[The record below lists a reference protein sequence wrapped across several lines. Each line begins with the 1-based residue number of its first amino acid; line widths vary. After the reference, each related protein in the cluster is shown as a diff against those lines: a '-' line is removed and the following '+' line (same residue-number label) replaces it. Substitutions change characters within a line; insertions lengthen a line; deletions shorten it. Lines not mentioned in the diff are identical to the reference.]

1 MVIRLVFVGF
11 NLHANI
17 ILLTISSTL
26 VSFIYTDMTLS
37 THIRKLIPAAL
48 LLVPM
53 MLHAQ
58 WFGSKSDMINTLR
71 AISNGDWERP
81 QIITLDSDETIEFSF
96 DEMSHQYHRF
106 TYHITHC
113 DARWQPSDLIESEFM
128 DGFNDQPIENWEN
141 SLNTTFDYTHYSLT
155 LPNDDVT
162 LKLSGNY
169 RLSIREDGKEVAWFR
184 FMIVEDKHNLSATV
198 DGNTDIDTHKSHQ
211 QVNMTV
217 SLNGLNVTNPDR
229 EIYTVVMQ
237 NRRFDNAVLNPKPTY
252 NSGNRLT
259 YDHCRDLIFPAGNE
273 FRRFE
278 IVNMYDYFKNVDRI
292 TFHDPYYHA
301 DLIEDTRHHA
311 YSFDYDHNGR
321 YLVRYNQASN
331 SDTEA
336 DYLFVHFNLASEPLT
351 GGKMYVSG
359 HFNGGNLSS
368 KYEMEYDS
376 REKAYQATVL
386 LKMGAY
392 DYQYLW
398 VEDGEKA
405 AQTKP
410 AEGDWYETKNEYLIL
425 LYYRQRGSRYDRLI
439 STLSIEQ

>member
-1 MVIRLVFVGF
+1 MVIRLVLVGF

-26 VSFIYTDMTLS
+26 VSFINTDMTLS

-58 WFGSKSDMINTLR
+58 WFGSESDMINTLR

-113 DARWQPSDLIESEFM
+113 DAQWKPSDLIESEYM
-128 DGFNDQPIENWEN
+128 NGFNDQPIENWEN

-169 RLSIREDGKEVAWFR
+169 RLSISEDGKEVAWFR
-184 FMIVEDKHNLSATV
+184 FMIVEDRHNLSATV
-198 DGNTDIDTHKSHQ
+198 DGNTDIDSHKSHQ
-211 QVNMTV
+211 QVNMSV

-237 NRRFDNAVLNPKPTY
+237 NRRFDNAVLNPQPTY
-252 NSGNRLT
+252 NAGNRLT
-259 YDHCRDLIFPAGNE
+259 YGHCRDLIFPAGNE

-278 IVNMYDYFKNVDRI
+278 IVNMYDYFKNVDRV

-311 YSFDYDHNGR
+311 YTFDYDHNGR
-321 YLVRYNQASN
+321 YLIRYNQASN

-336 DYLFVHFNLASEPLT
+336 DYLFVHFSLASEPMT
-351 GGKMYVSG
+351 GGKLYVSG
-359 HFNGGNLSS
+359 HFNGGSLTS
-368 KYEMEYDS
+368 KYEMEYNS
-376 REKAYQATVL
+376 RGKAYQATVL

-398 VEDGEKA
+398 VPDDETAG
-405 AQTKP
+405 QTEP

-439 STLSIEQ
+439 STLSLE

>member
-1 MVIRLVFVGF
+1 MRRLPT
-11 NLHANI
+11 
-17 ILLTISSTL
+17 ILLLMAAFFTSHLFAKHQILAPNVKSLQVILNDDFTAL
-26 VSFIYTDMTLS
+26 PVLTMETDDVLS
-37 THIRKLIPAAL
+37 I
-48 LLVPM
+48 
-53 MLHAQ
+53 
-58 WFGSKSDMINTLR
+58 
-71 AISNGDWERP
+71 
-81 QIITLDSDETIEFSF
+81 SF
-96 DEMSHQYHRF
+96 DELSHNYHRF
-106 TYHITHC
+106 IYRLEPCNPDWTPTEGLF
-113 DARWQPSDLIESEFM
+113 DSDWLE
-128 DGFNDQPIENWEN
+128 GFNDQPIDNWEN
-141 SLNTTFDYTHYSLT
+141 SMNTTFDYTHYSLT
-155 LPNDDVT
+155 LPNSEVS

-169 RLSIREDGKEVAWFR
+169 RLSIQEDGNEVAWFR
-184 FMIVEDKHNLSATV
+184 FMIVENMHNLSATV
-198 DGNTDIDTHKSHQ
+198 DGNTDIDTRKSHQ
-211 QVNMTV
+211 QVGMTV

-237 NRRFDNAVLNPKPTY
+237 NRRFDNAVINPKPTY
-252 NSGNRLT
+252 NAGGKLT
-259 YDHCRDLIFPAGNE
+259 YEHCRELIFPAGNE

-278 IVNMYDYFKNVDRI
+278 IVNMYDYFRNVDRVS
-292 TFHDPYYHA
+292 FHDPYYHA
-301 DLIEDTRHHA
+301 TLFQETRHHA
-311 YSFDYDHNGR
+311 YTFDNDHNGR
-321 YLVRYNQASN
+321 YLIRYNQASN

-351 GGKMYVSG
+351 SGKMYVSG

-368 KYEMEYDS
+368 KYEMEYNS

-386 LKMGAY
+386 FKMGAY

>member
-1 MVIRLVFVGF
+1 MIERLVFGCF
-11 NLHANI
+11 NLFANI
-17 ILLTISSTL
+17 TLLIISSTL

-58 WFGSKSDMINTLR
+58 WFGSESDMINTLR

-113 DARWQPSDLIESEFM
+113 DAQWKPSDLIESEYM
-128 DGFNDQPIENWEN
+128 NGFNDQPIENWEN

-169 RLSIREDGKEVAWFR
+169 RLSISEDGKEVAWFR
-184 FMIVEDKHNLSATV
+184 FMIVEDRHNLSATV
-198 DGNTDIDTHKSHQ
+198 DGNTDIDSHKSHQ
-211 QVNMTV
+211 QVNMSV
-217 SLNGLNVTNPDR
+217 SLNGLNVTHPES

-252 NSGNRLT
+252 NAGNRLT
-259 YDHCRDLIFPAGNE
+259 YGHCRDLIFPAGNE

-278 IVNMYDYFKNVDRI
+278 IVNMYDYFKNVDRV

-311 YSFDYDHNGR
+311 YTFDYDHNGR
-321 YLVRYNQASN
+321 YLIRYNQASN

-336 DYLFVHFNLASEPLT
+336 DYLFVHFSLASEPMT
-351 GGKMYVSG
+351 GGKLYVSG
-359 HFNGGNLSS
+359 HFNGGSLTS
-368 KYEMEYDS
+368 KYEMEYNS

-398 VEDGEKA
+398 VPDDETAG
-405 AQTKP
+405 QTEP

-439 STLSIEQ
+439 STMSLE

>member
-1 MVIRLVFVGF
+1 MVIRLVLVGF
-11 NLHANI
+11 NLHTNI

-58 WFGSKSDMINTLR
+58 WFGSESDMINTLR

-113 DARWQPSDLIESEFM
+113 DAQWKPSDLIESEYM
-128 DGFNDQPIENWEN
+128 NGFNDQPIENWEN

-169 RLSIREDGKEVAWFR
+169 RLSISEDGKEVAWFR
-184 FMIVEDKHNLSATV
+184 FMIVEDRHNLSATV
-198 DGNTDIDTHKSHQ
+198 DGNTDIDSHKSHQ
-211 QVNMTV
+211 QVNMSV
-217 SLNGLNVTNPDR
+217 SLNGLNVTHPES

-252 NSGNRLT
+252 NAGNRLT
-259 YDHCRDLIFPAGNE
+259 YGHCRNLIFPAGNE

-278 IVNMYDYFKNVDRI
+278 IVNMYDYFKNVDRV

-311 YSFDYDHNGR
+311 YTFDYDHNGR
-321 YLVRYNQASN
+321 YLIRYNQASN

-336 DYLFVHFNLASEPLT
+336 DYLFVHFSLASEPMT
-351 GGKMYVSG
+351 GGKLYVSG
-359 HFNGGNLSS
+359 HFNGGSLTS
-368 KYEMEYDS
+368 KYEMEYNS

-398 VEDGEKA
+398 VPDDETAG
-405 AQTKP
+405 QTEP

-439 STLSIEQ
+439 STMSLE

>member
-1 MVIRLVFVGF
+1 M
-11 NLHANI
+11 
-17 ILLTISSTL
+17 
-26 VSFIYTDMTLS
+26 YDMALNF
-37 THIRKLIPAAL
+37 HIRKLFSAAL
-48 LLVPM
+48 IMVPM

-71 AISNGDWERP
+71 AISNGDWESP
-81 QIITLDSDETIEFSF
+81 QIIGLNSDESIEFSF

-184 FMIVEDKHNLSATV
+184 FMIVEDRHNLSATV
-198 DGNTDIDTHKSHQ
+198 DGNTDIDSHKSHQ

-252 NSGNRLT
+252 NAGSRLT
-259 YDHCRDLIFPAGNE
+259 YDHCRDLIFAAGNE

-278 IVNMYDYFKNVDRI
+278 IVNMYDYFKNVDRV
-292 TFHDPYYHA
+292 TYHDPYYHA

-311 YSFDYDHNGR
+311 YTFDYDHNGR

-351 GGKMYVSG
+351 SGKMYVSG

-368 KYEMEYDS
+368 KYEMEYNS
-376 REKAYQATVL
+376 RDKAYQATVL

-398 VEDGEKA
+398 VEDNEKA

>member
-1 MVIRLVFVGF
+1 
-11 NLHANI
+11 
-17 ILLTISSTL
+17 
-26 VSFIYTDMTLS
+26 MTLNA
-37 THIRKLIPAAL
+37 HIRNLLSAVLIM
-48 LLVPM
+48 VPM

-58 WFGSKSDMINTLR
+58 WSDSKSEMINTLR
-71 AISNGDWERP
+71 VISDGDWDRP
-81 QIITLDSDETIEFSF
+81 QIITLGSDETIEFSF

-113 DARWQPSDLIESEFM
+113 DAQWKPSNLIESEYM
-128 DGFNDQPIENWEN
+128 DGFNDQPIDNWEN
-141 SLNTTFDYTHYSLT
+141 SMNTTFDYTHYSLT
-155 LPNDDVT
+155 LPNSEVS

-169 RLSIREDGKEVAWFR
+169 RLSIQEDGNEVAWFR
-184 FMIVEDKHNLSATV
+184 FMIVENMHNLSATV
-198 DGNTDIDTHKSHQ
+198 DGNTDIDTRKSHQ
-211 QVNMTV
+211 QVGMTV

-237 NRRFDNAVLNPKPTY
+237 NRRFDNAVINPKPTY
-252 NSGNRLT
+252 NAGGKLT
-259 YDHCRDLIFPAGNE
+259 YEHCRELIFPAGNE

-278 IVNMYDYFKNVDRI
+278 IVNMYDYFRNVDRVS
-292 TFHDPYYHA
+292 FHDPYYHA
-301 DLIEDTRHHA
+301 TLFQETRHHA
-311 YSFDYDHNGR
+311 YTFDNDHNGR
-321 YLVRYNQASN
+321 YLIRYNQASN

-351 GGKMYVSG
+351 SGKMYVSG

-368 KYEMEYDS
+368 KYEMEYNS

-386 LKMGAY
+386 FKMGAY

>member
-1 MVIRLVFVGF
+1 
-11 NLHANI
+11 
-17 ILLTISSTL
+17 
-26 VSFIYTDMTLS
+26 MTLS

-58 WFGSKSDMINTLR
+58 WFGSESDMINTLR

-81 QIITLDSDETIEFSF
+81 QIIRLNSDETIEFSF

-113 DARWQPSDLIESEFM
+113 DAQWKPSDLIESEYM
-128 DGFNDQPIENWEN
+128 NGFNDQPIENWEN

-169 RLSIREDGKEVAWFR
+169 RLSISEDGKEVAWFR
-184 FMIVEDKHNLSATV
+184 FMIVEDRHNLSATV
-198 DGNTDIDTHKSHQ
+198 DGNTDIDSHKSHQ
-211 QVNMTV
+211 QVNMSV
-217 SLNGLNVTNPDR
+217 SLNGLNVTHPES

-252 NSGNRLT
+252 NAGNRLT
-259 YDHCRDLIFPAGNE
+259 YGHCRDLIFPAGNE

-278 IVNMYDYFKNVDRI
+278 IVNMYDYFKNVDRV

-311 YSFDYDHNGR
+311 YTFDYDHNGR
-321 YLVRYNQASN
+321 YLIRYNQASN

-336 DYLFVHFNLASEPLT
+336 DYLFVHFSLASEPMT
-351 GGKMYVSG
+351 GGKLYVSG
-359 HFNGGNLSS
+359 HFNGGSLTS
-368 KYEMEYDS
+368 KYEMEYNS

-398 VEDGEKA
+398 VPDDETAG
-405 AQTKP
+405 QTEP

-439 STLSIEQ
+439 STLSLE

>member
-1 MVIRLVFVGF
+1 MIERLVFGCF
-11 NLHANI
+11 NLFANI
-17 ILLTISSTL
+17 TLLIISSTL

-58 WFGSKSDMINTLR
+58 WFGSESDMINTLR

-81 QIITLDSDETIEFSF
+81 QIITLNSDETIEFSF

-113 DARWQPSDLIESEFM
+113 DAQWKPSDLIESEYM
-128 DGFNDQPIENWEN
+128 NGFNDQPIENWEN

-169 RLSIREDGKEVAWFR
+169 RLSISEDGKEVAWFR
-184 FMIVEDKHNLSATV
+184 FMIVEDRHNLSATV
-198 DGNTDIDTHKSHQ
+198 DGNTDIDSHKSHQ
-211 QVNMTV
+211 QVNMSV
-217 SLNGLNVTNPDR
+217 SLNGLNVTHPES

-252 NSGNRLT
+252 NAGNRLT
-259 YDHCRDLIFPAGNE
+259 YGHCRDLIFPAGNE

-278 IVNMYDYFKNVDRI
+278 IVNMYDYFKNVDRV

-311 YSFDYDHNGR
+311 YTFDYDHNGR
-321 YLVRYNQASN
+321 YLIRYNQASN

-336 DYLFVHFNLASEPLT
+336 DYLFVHFSLASEPMT
-351 GGKMYVSG
+351 GGKLYVSG
-359 HFNGGNLSS
+359 HFNGGSLTS
-368 KYEMEYDS
+368 KYEMEYNS

-398 VEDGEKA
+398 VPDDETAG
-405 AQTKP
+405 QTEP

-439 STLSIEQ
+439 STMSLE

>member
-1 MVIRLVFVGF
+1 MALR
-11 NLHANI
+11 
-17 ILLTISSTL
+17 
-26 VSFIYTDMTLS
+26 

-58 WFGSKSDMINTLR
+58 WFGSESDMINTLR

-81 QIITLDSDETIEFSF
+81 QIITLNSDETIEFSF

-113 DARWQPSDLIESEFM
+113 DAQWKPSNLIESEYM
-128 DGFNDQPIENWEN
+128 NGFNDQPIENWEN

-169 RLSIREDGKEVAWFR
+169 RLSISEDGKEVAWFR
-184 FMIVEDKHNLSATV
+184 FMIVEDRHNLSATV
-198 DGNTDIDTHKSHQ
+198 DGNTDIDSHKSHQ
-211 QVNMTV
+211 QVNMSV
-217 SLNGLNVTNPDR
+217 SLNGLNVTHPES

-252 NSGNRLT
+252 NAGNRLT
-259 YDHCRDLIFPAGNE
+259 YGHCRELIFPAGNE

-278 IVNMYDYFKNVDRI
+278 IVNMYDYFKNVDRV

-311 YSFDYDHNGR
+311 YTFDYDHNGR
-321 YLVRYNQASN
+321 YLIRYNQASN

-336 DYLFVHFNLASEPLT
+336 DYLFVHFSLASEPMT
-351 GGKMYVSG
+351 GGKLYISG
-359 HFNGGNLSS
+359 HFNGGSLTS
-368 KYEMEYDS
+368 KYEMEYNS

-398 VEDGEKA
+398 VPDDETAG
-405 AQTKP
+405 QTEP

-439 STLSIEQ
+439 STMSLE

>member
-1 MVIRLVFVGF
+1 M
-11 NLHANI
+11 
-17 ILLTISSTL
+17 
-26 VSFIYTDMTLS
+26 YDMALNF
-37 THIRKLIPAAL
+37 HIRKLFSAAL
-48 LLVPM
+48 IMVPM

-71 AISNGDWERP
+71 AISNGDWESP
-81 QIITLDSDETIEFSF
+81 QIIGLNSDESIEFSF

-184 FMIVEDKHNLSATV
+184 FMIVEDRHNLSATV
-198 DGNTDIDTHKSHQ
+198 DGNTDIDSHKSHQ

-252 NSGNRLT
+252 NAGSRLT
-259 YDHCRDLIFPAGNE
+259 YDHCRDLIFAAGNE

-278 IVNMYDYFKNVDRI
+278 IVNMYDYFKNVDRV
-292 TFHDPYYHA
+292 TYHDPSITPTSLRTPAITPTPLIMTITA
-301 DLIEDTRHHA
+301 DTWYVTTRPVTA
-311 YSFDYDHNGR
+311 TPKPITCSSTSIW
-321 YLVRYNQASN
+321 Q
-331 SDTEA
+331 
-336 DYLFVHFNLASEPLT
+336 
-351 GGKMYVSG
+351 VS
-359 HFNGGNLSS
+359 L
-368 KYEMEYDS
+368 
-376 REKAYQATVL
+376 
-386 LKMGAY
+386 
-392 DYQYLW
+392 
-398 VEDGEKA
+398 
-405 AQTKP
+405 
-410 AEGDWYETKNEYLIL
+410 
-425 LYYRQRGSRYDRLI
+425 
-439 STLSIEQ
+439 

>member
-1 MVIRLVFVGF
+1 
-11 NLHANI
+11 
-17 ILLTISSTL
+17 
-26 VSFIYTDMTLS
+26 MTLS

-58 WFGSKSDMINTLR
+58 WLGSESDMINTLR

-81 QIITLDSDETIEFSF
+81 QIIRLNSDETIEFSF

-113 DARWQPSDLIESEFM
+113 DAQWKPSDLIESEYM
-128 DGFNDQPIENWEN
+128 NGFNDQPIENWEN

-169 RLSIREDGKEVAWFR
+169 RLSISEDGKEVAWFS
-184 FMIVEDKHNLSATV
+184 FMIVEDRHNLSATV
-198 DGNTDIDTHKSHQ
+198 DGNTDIDSHKSHQ
-211 QVNMTV
+211 QVNMSV
-217 SLNGLNVTNPDR
+217 SLNGLNVTHPES

-252 NSGNRLT
+252 NAGNRLT
-259 YDHCRDLIFPAGNE
+259 YGHCRDLIFPAGNE

-278 IVNMYDYFKNVDRI
+278 IVNMYDYFKNVDRV

-311 YSFDYDHNGR
+311 YTFDYDHNGR
-321 YLVRYNQASN
+321 YLIRYNQASN

-336 DYLFVHFNLASEPLT
+336 DYLFVHFSLASEPMT
-351 GGKMYVSG
+351 GGKLYVSG
-359 HFNGGNLSS
+359 HFNGGSLTS
-368 KYEMEYDS
+368 KYEMEYNS

-398 VEDGEKA
+398 VPDDETAG
-405 AQTKP
+405 QTEP

-439 STLSIEQ
+439 STLSLE